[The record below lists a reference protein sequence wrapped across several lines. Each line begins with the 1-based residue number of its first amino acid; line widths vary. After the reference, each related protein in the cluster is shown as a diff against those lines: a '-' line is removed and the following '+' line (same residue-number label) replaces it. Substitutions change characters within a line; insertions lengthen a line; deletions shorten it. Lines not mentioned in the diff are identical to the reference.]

1 MKKELFRKLPKVDKL
16 LLSNSFKKLIEEKG
30 YNIVYESVNE
40 AIDTFRKAIANDSI
54 ETFTDEAIIK
64 TAFKNIE
71 RKSQTNLRR
80 VINGTGTIIHTNLG
94 RSIFSTKMVENL
106 TDILSGYNNLEY
118 DLSTG
123 QRGTRYSLVEKLICE
138 ITGAEAA
145 LIVNN
150 NAAAVLL
157 CLDQFGKN
165 KEVIV
170 SRGELVEIGGSFRIP
185 DIMKFSG
192 SALVEVGTTNR
203 THLYDYEDHITENT
217 SMLLKVH
224 TSNYKISGFTQEIS
238 REEIVSLGRKYKII
252 TMEDL
257 GSGVLIDLSKYGLKK
272 EPTILDSLNSGMDL
286 VTFSGDKL
294 LGGPQCGIIIGKKEL
309 VDKLKRN
316 QLLRTFRVCK
326 MTIAI
331 LEVLLREYKN
341 ENYSEIPTLAMLS
354 EPLDNV
360 LERALELQKK
370 LKEID
375 IHTDIVPSKCMVG
388 GGSLPEE
395 FIDSYAL
402 SFNNFN
408 FNSVSL
414 EKKLRENSVPII
426 GRIQQNQ
433 YILDMKTISSKDYPI
448 LLKAFED
455 INNSRSI

>member
-408 FNSVSL
+408 SVSL

>member
-80 VINGTGTIIHTNLG
+80 IINGTGTIIHTNLG

-408 FNSVSL
+408 SVSL